1 MLLYGCPAGPPSD
14 FCRLPR
20 LLRLWRRSFI
30 SATCPFCPTY
40 KPREDHAVCPAC
52 PACLACPACSPYPHS
67 PGIPRHP
74 PASGSRWGVSINF
87 PTKASGANGATI
99 GFQLIF
105 FVGARNEMLVSI
117 LICACVL
124 LAPIRSCSMFKPK
137 IAIPERAQDT
147 NKYV

>member
-1 MLLYGCPAGPPSD
+1 MLLYGCPAGPLSD
-14 FCRLPR
+14 FCRLSR

-30 SATCPFCPTY
+30 SAACPTCPTC
-40 KPREDHAVCPAC
+40 KPREEHAVCPAC
-52 PACLACPACSPYPHS
+52 SACLACSAYP
-67 PGIPRHP
+67 PLPRHP
-74 PASGSRWGVSINF
+74 PASGSSGTRWGVSINF

-124 LAPIRSCSMFKPK
+124 LAPIRSCSNRK
-137 IAIPERAQDT
+137 
-147 NKYV
+147 